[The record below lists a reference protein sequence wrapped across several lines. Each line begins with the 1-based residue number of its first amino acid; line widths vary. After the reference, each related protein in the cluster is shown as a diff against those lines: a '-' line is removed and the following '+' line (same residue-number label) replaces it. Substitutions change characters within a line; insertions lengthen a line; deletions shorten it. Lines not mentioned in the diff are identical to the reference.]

1 MATDDSE
8 VDMCCAVGDLWANA
22 RDRIAC
28 ALQINIQ
35 PCLNG
40 TNNNLIHRVFDRA
53 FGIGVQESPHSA
65 GVEIGLYPAFDP
77 QH

>member
-1 MATDDSE
+1 MASKDSE
-8 VDMCCAVGDLWANA
+8 VDMRAAVGGLWANVP
-22 RDRIAC
+22 DRIAC

-65 GVEIGLYPAFDP
+65 GVEIGLYR
-77 QH
+77 